1 MYIGRIEKAKRACR
15 RILDEEPASA
25 EDILKAVEDSYEA
38 IKLLEEALNRTY
50 FEGKADGMEMIAQII
65 CGSQKE

>member
-1 MYIGRIEKAKRACR
+1 MYINRVEKAKKACML
-15 RILDEEPASA
+15 ILEEKPVAA

-38 IKLLEEALNRTY
+38 INILETALDRMY

-65 CGSQKE
+65 CGSQEE

>member
-1 MYIGRIEKAKRACR
+1 MYINRVEKAKRACR
-15 RILDEEPASA
+15 LILDEEPVSA

-38 IKLLEEALNRTY
+38 INMLEATLDRMY

>member
-15 RILDEEPASA
+15 RILDEEPVSA

-38 IKLLEEALNRTY
+38 IKLLEENLNRTY

>member
-15 RILDEEPASA
+15 RILDEEPVSA

-38 IKLLEEALNRTY
+38 IKLLEESLNRTY

-65 CGSQKE
+65 CGAQKE